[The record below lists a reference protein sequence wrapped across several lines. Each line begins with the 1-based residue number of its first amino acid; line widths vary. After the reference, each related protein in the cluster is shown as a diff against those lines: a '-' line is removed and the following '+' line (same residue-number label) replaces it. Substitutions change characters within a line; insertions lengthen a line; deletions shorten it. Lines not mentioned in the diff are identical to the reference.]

1 MVPLL
6 QCLIDYMSGMFLGSR
21 ENNGPYE
28 ATTNRFT
35 WIADIEREFDA
46 IAFNIKNGIV
56 HGIPSDFIKYDE
68 YFVDLIAVN
77 IDGTIERYFQ
87 KRIIAHA

>member
-1 MVPLL
+1 MP
-6 QCLIDYMSGMFLGSR
+6 GMFLGSR

-35 WIADIEREFDA
+35 WIANIEREFDA
-46 IAFNIKNGIV
+46 IAFNIKHGIV

-68 YFVDLIAVN
+68 YFVDLIAINV
-77 IDGTIERYFQ
+77 DGTIERYFQ